1 MVSFPCHVDHTWVI
15 HFEVTR
21 VNKMDKESLIRAL
34 RKFEQ
39 QNESL
44 KKTVSALQSEADA
57 SRNPTGFSPWEE
69 CKQPNN
75 FTKTLD
81 FP

>member
-1 MVSFPCHVDHTWVI
+1 M
-15 HFEVTR
+15 
-21 VNKMDKESLIRAL
+21 NKMDKESLIRAL

-57 SRNPTGFSPWEE
+57 RDYLVTQLMLGLNVPESRKSQDEKEFEE
-69 CKQPNN
+69 LSKKDLWYVNG
-75 FTKTLD
+75 LG
-81 FP
+81 